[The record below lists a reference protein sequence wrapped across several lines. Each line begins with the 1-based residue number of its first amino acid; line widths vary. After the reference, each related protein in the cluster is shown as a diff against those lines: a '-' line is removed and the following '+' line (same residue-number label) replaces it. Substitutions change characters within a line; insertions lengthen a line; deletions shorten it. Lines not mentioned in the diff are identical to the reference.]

1 MIDIYSIPQFKH
13 YILKKIET
21 SYTKIR
27 KIKAIDQQ
35 DDYAK
40 KHKNKLVEKYLKY
53 E

>member
-1 MIDIYSIPQFKH
+1 MIDIYSIPWFKH
-13 YILKKIET
+13 YVLKKIKT

-27 KIKAIDQQ
+27 KIKVIDQQ
-35 DDYAK
+35 NDYVK